1 MYYAKL
7 LLVIAL
13 LSVCSFTLVQQSSRG
28 DQPIIHLLLNG
39 EPVDAADPLSFE
51 TQGHFDVLVL
61 EQGSAPLA
69 YNFEITLVR
78 ANKPAVAP
86 IRLQNRKE
94 LRDFPLE
101 DILKHAQ
108 PGDRIIV
115 EITSLEGS
123 IYYNLELGQ

>member
-13 LSVCSFTLVQQSSRG
+13 LSVCSFTLVQKSSRG
-28 DQPIIHLLLNG
+28 EQPIIHLLLNG
-39 EPVDAADPLSFE
+39 EPVDAADPLSFK

-61 EQGSAPLA
+61 EQGSARLDCSFA
-69 YNFEITLVR
+69 ITLVR

-101 DILKHAQ
+101 GILKNAQ

-123 IYYNLELGQ
+123 LYYNLKLG